1 MKYIDVLFISSMEYN
16 IYISTGRR
24 LTSATSHIVLNAIEY
39 IFKNECDVQIRCLVL
54 CWWSA
59 ALLLWWWLLFWLLFW
74 LFSSKSLPVRHNAI
88 PMLLKNPNRT

>member
-39 IFKNECDVQIRCLVL
+39 IFKNECDVQIFDVWCSAGLLV
-54 CWWSA
+54 CWSA
-59 ALLLWWWLLFWLLFW
+59 GLPGLLVASFLASFLALLG
-74 LFSSKSLPVRHNAI
+74 SLPVRHNAI
-88 PMLLKNPNRT
+88 PMECLF

>member
-39 IFKNECDVQIRCLVL
+39 IFKNEEPLL
-54 CWWSA
+54 CKD
-59 ALLLWWWLLFWLLFW
+59 
-74 LFSSKSLPVRHNAI
+74 SKAF
-88 PMLLKNPNRT
+88 